1 VKVAVVG
8 AGPAGLTTAYQLAGR
23 DVEVVVFEAADVVG
37 GISRTVEHQG
47 YRFDLGGH
55 RFFSRSAEVE
65 ALWDEM
71 ADEPLLVRP
80 RLSRIFYGG
89 RFYDYPLRLGN
100 VVRNLGPRASAAAVL
115 SYAHARVSPPP
126 DDGSLES
133 WVTRRFGRR
142 LYETFFRSYTEK
154 VWGMPCSQISA
165 EWAAQRIRGLSLS
178 QALAGALLPSRRRR
192 VTTLIDRFRY
202 PSLGPGQL
210 WESCA
215 ARAQEKGAEIR
226 LGERVVGFEGA
237 DGAVGAVRTL
247 CSDGGERVC
256 EVDHVL
262 SSMALSDLVPAIPWA
277 PPAVRDSAARLR
289 YRGLVLVVA
298 VYDACDLFPDN
309 WVYVHSPA
317 VQVGRVQNFGNW
329 SAAMV
334 PDPRTSCLGMEY
346 FADPGD
352 ELWSQPDDRL
362 LERAVS
368 EVADIGLVRRGRFV
382 TGTVVRVPGAYPV
395 YSRRHETEFAPL
407 RDWLR
412 SLAGLTCIGRSGQ
425 HRYNNMDHSMMTAL
439 LAVRNL
445 VDGGRFDVWDVNADA
460 EYHEE
465 GPEA

>member
-1 VKVAVVG
+1 
-8 AGPAGLTTAYQLAGR
+8 
-23 DVEVVVFEAADVVG
+23 
-37 GISRTVEHQG
+37 
-47 YRFDLGGH
+47 
-55 RFFSRSAEVE
+55 
-65 ALWDEM
+65 
-71 ADEPLLVRP
+71 
-80 RLSRIFYGG
+80 
-89 RFYDYPLRLGN
+89 
-100 VVRNLGPRASAAAVL
+100 
-115 SYAHARVSPPP
+115 
-126 DDGSLES
+126 
-133 WVTRRFGRR
+133 
-142 LYETFFRSYTEK
+142 
-154 VWGMPCSQISA
+154 
-165 EWAAQRIRGLSLS
+165 
-178 QALAGALLPSRRRR
+178 
-192 VTTLIDRFRY
+192 
-202 PSLGPGQL
+202 
-210 WESCA
+210 
-215 ARAQEKGAEIR
+215 
-226 LGERVVGFEGA
+226 
-237 DGAVGAVRTL
+237 
-247 CSDGGERVC
+247 
-256 EVDHVL
+256 
-262 SSMALSDLVPAIPWA
+262 MALSDLVPAIPWA